1 MSRFLLALA
10 LAPAVGAMRPLTVG
24 LRARGMTLAPR
35 AHVRLSTEPAS
46 PFGRLLETVPSE
58 AATELVG
65 DDAASFSLSLQSVKS
80 WAIFAAAVSAVLSAL
95 FVLWIRNDTGYSDD
109 FLHALEGAAGGDS
122 LVVNLMIGTIFPL
135 VHSGLASIRPAAE
148 PIVGARTWRVFFACS
163 SLPLAWTWIMYFIAH
178 RYDGGQLY
186 DLHGIPAVHAA
197 VGALSVLSFFFLYPS
212 TFNLL
217 EVAAVDKPQL
227 HLWETGVIRISRHPQ
242 LVGQVVWSAAHLLW
256 LGTPFT
262 METMALLVGH
272 HVFAA
277 WNGDRRLS
285 AKHGE
290 AFEYVKARTSIVPFA
305 AIADGRQQLPKDYWT
320 EWVRL
325 PYAVIAVGCG
335 GAYLAHPLMQG
346 AAALVQNSGY
356 APGGLLG

>member
-1 MSRFLLALA
+1 
-10 LAPAVGAMRPLTVG
+10 
-24 LRARGMTLAPR
+24 
-35 AHVRLSTEPAS
+35 
-46 PFGRLLETVPSE
+46 
-58 AATELVG
+58 
-65 DDAASFSLSLQSVKS
+65 
-80 WAIFAAAVSAVLSAL
+80 
-95 FVLWIRNDTGYSDD
+95 
-109 FLHALEGAAGGDS
+109 
-122 LVVNLMIGTIFPL
+122 MIGTIFPL

-148 PIVGARTWRVFFACS
+148 PIVGARAWRVFFACS

-178 RYDGGQLY
+178 RYDGGELY
-186 DLHGIPAVHAA
+186 NLHGLPAVHVA

-217 EVAAVDKPQL
+217 EVAAVDKPKL

-262 METMALLVGH
+262 IETMGLLVGH

-277 WNGDRRLS
+277 WNGDRRLA

-290 AFEYVKARTSIVPFA
+290 AFEFVKARTSIVPFA
-305 AIADGRQQLPKDYWT
+305 AIADGRQQLPDDYWT